1 MISGLITVY
10 NEDVRR
16 LVADLTS
23 AFQTADI
30 EFEIIALDD
39 GSHPSFQEINTG
51 IANEQNIRYVILPKN
66 SGRSVVRNTLA
77 DMAKFPFLLF
87 LDGDSH
93 LIDFLFIQN
102 YLPYLNLKVVLSG
115 GRIYNQLPPESH
127 NLLLHWKYGIKVE
140 SKSPEIRNLHPYISF
155 HSNNFIVPK
164 TIIKQFP
171 FEESLHHYG
180 HEDSLWA
187 KLLEL
192 NGISIL
198 HLANPVIHSGLDE
211 ANSFLSKS
219 NQAVGNLHH
228 LNKIGKKIG
237 TPLEI
242 MALKLSNFKLD
253 GLYLFLYS
261 FFERLIT
268 RNLLSRNPSLF
279 FLQLMKLGVFIRH
292 KREK

>member
-102 YLPYLNLKVVLSG
+102 YLPYLNPKVVLSG

-140 SKSPEIRNLHPYISF
+140 SKSPEIRNLHPYLSF

>member
-102 YLPYLNLKVVLSG
+102 YLPYLNPKVVLSG

-127 NLLLHWKYGIKVE
+127 ILLLHWKYGIKVE
-140 SKSPEIRNLHPYISF
+140 SKSPEIRNLHPYLSF

-192 NGISIL
+192 NGLSIL